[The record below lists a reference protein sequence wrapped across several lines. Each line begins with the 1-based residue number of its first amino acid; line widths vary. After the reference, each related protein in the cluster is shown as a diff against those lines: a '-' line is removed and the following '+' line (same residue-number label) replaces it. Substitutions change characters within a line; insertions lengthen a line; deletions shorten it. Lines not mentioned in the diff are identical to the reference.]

1 LRAWELTAHWLLCFR
16 DYEARP
22 GLDTYEAEGIDEGFE
37 EEMTF
42 EEQME
47 ARRRAE
53 EDMEQRD
60 GGRRR
65 KRALPRALEGEST
78 ADKFIRRTAT

>member
-1 LRAWELTAHWLLCFR
+1 M
-16 DYEARP
+16 
-22 GLDTYEAEGIDEGFE
+22 TY
-37 EEMTF
+37 

-65 KRALPRALEGEST
+65 KRALPGALEGE
-78 ADKFIRRTAT
+78 RTARQHE